1 VALTG
6 SVLLLLESSH
16 PPTGATTLI
25 VSMGLLR
32 TPHEMAVLMAG
43 VVLLTVC
50 GWILNRVAGVP
61 VPLWSAKG
69 RCKH

>member
-1 VALTG
+1 
-6 SVLLLLESSH
+6 
-16 PPTGATTLI
+16 
-25 VSMGLLR
+25 MGLLR